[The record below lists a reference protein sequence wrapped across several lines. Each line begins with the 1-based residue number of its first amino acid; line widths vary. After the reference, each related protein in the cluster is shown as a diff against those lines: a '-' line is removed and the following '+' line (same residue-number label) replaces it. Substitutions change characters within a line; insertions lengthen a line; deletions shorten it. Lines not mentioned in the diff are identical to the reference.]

1 MANGGKNDNGSQ
13 FFITLGRADELN
25 NKNTLFGK
33 VRMCL
38 INMGVVS
45 ERKRG
50 GANIKHKILASSK
63 IFAIYMYTKFYKFFC
78 KFLLPNFKIIFVIF

>member
-33 VRMCL
+33 VRVCL

-45 ERKRG
+45 EGKREQLILS
-50 GANIKHKILASSK
+50 IK
-63 IFAIYMYTKFYKFFC
+63 F
-78 KFLLPNFKIIFVIF
+78 

>member
-33 VRMCL
+33 VRVCL
-38 INMGVVS
+38 INVGVVS

-50 GANIKHKILASSK
+50 GANIKQKILASSK
-63 IFAIYMYTKFYKFFC
+63 IFAIYMYTKFYKIFCNFFA
-78 KFLLPNFKIIFVIF
+78 

>member
-45 ERKRG
+45 EGKREQLILS
-50 GANIKHKILASSK
+50 IKFNLKK
-63 IFAIYMYTKFYKFFC
+63 IFCYIHVC
-78 KFLLPNFKIIFVIF
+78 

>member
-13 FFITLGRADELN
+13 FFITLGRANELN

-33 VRMCL
+33 VRVCL

-45 ERKRG
+45 EGKREQLILS
-50 GANIKHKILASSK
+50 IKFS
-63 IFAIYMYTKFYKFFC
+63 
-78 KFLLPNFKIIFVIF
+78 V

>member
-33 VRMCL
+33 VRVCL

-45 ERKRG
+45 EGKREG
-50 GANIKHKILASSK
+50 LILSIK
-63 IFAIYMYTKFYKFFC
+63 F
-78 KFLLPNFKIIFVIF
+78 

>member
-13 FFITLGRADELN
+13 FFITLGRANELN

-33 VRMCL
+33 VRVCL

-45 ERKRG
+45 EGKRERLILS
-50 GANIKHKILASSK
+50 IKFS
-63 IFAIYMYTKFYKFFC
+63 
-78 KFLLPNFKIIFVIF
+78 V